1 MFKSKSFLQ
10 GFAKEFLCVNRNVSS
25 AAGKHGQ
32 TVPTVPVD
40 PTNFKLQRALLV
52 SKLSRYEFEQLR
64 HPNLSAQQLEAR
76 LRDRGTDFDT
86 LMYLHNLHK
95 DFERTIVRSFQNVG
109 CEVKLANRVEFR
121 SSLSKDIMRWAD
133 VIVPIGGDGTF
144 LLAAGRASP
153 LFAQSQQKTPIV
165 GFNSDPQRSE
175 GRLMLPKHY
184 SENPADAV
192 AKIKSGDFQ
201 WMHRSRIRTTLLGN
215 NGNIPESTDLYR
227 HCVSKMEQE
236 KTEPQ
241 YLSKEMAKKYKAK
254 MHRVLP
260 YLALNEVFIGESLS
274 ARVSHLQLVVDHQ
287 NVVNKTKCSGLC
299 VSTGTGS
306 TSWHTSINRVSKKHM
321 EDLFHILPDTA
332 KQALSGIS
340 TEELVQKYNQ
350 NLLFPPDDP
359 RICYSIREQIC
370 VGVWPSPKDFE
381 SRGFVKNLF
390 VKSRCIDA
398 NLVID
403 GSISY
408 PFNDG
413 AKALLE
419 IHPEDALLA
428 ISLD

>member
-109 CEVKLANRVEFR
+109 CEVKLANR
-121 SSLSKDIMRWAD
+121 SLSKDIMRWAD

>member
-1 MFKSKSFLQ
+1 MFKSKTLTRQ
-10 GFAKEFLCVNRNVSS
+10 LTKEFRLWRKFSSHNRESCVNP
-25 AAGKHGQ
+25 AKYPPPQ
-32 TVPTVPVD
+32 
-40 PTNFKLQRALLV
+40 FKLQRALIIT
-52 SKLSRYEFEQLR
+52 KFSRYEFEQMRYPQLNR
-64 HPNLSAQQLEAR
+64 EQLER
-76 LRDRGTDFDT
+76 KLRDRGTDYEM

-95 DFERTIVRSFQNVG
+95 DFERNVVQSFLDVG
-109 CEVKLANRVEFR
+109 CEVKVAN
-121 SSLSKDIMRWAD
+121 SSLSKEIMKWAD
-133 VIVPIGGDGTF
+133 LIVPVGGDGTF

-184 SENPADAV
+184 TENTADAV

-201 WMHRSRIRTTLLGN
+201 WMYRTRIRTSILGS
-215 NGNIPESTDLYR
+215 NGKIPESTDLYR
-227 HCVSKMEQE
+227 HTVTKMEQE
-236 KTEPQ
+236 KTEPE
-241 YLSKEMAKKYKAK
+241 YLSKAWSLRYKAK
-254 MHRVLP
+254 MKRVLP
-260 YLALNEVFIGESLS
+260 YLALNEVFIGEQLS
-274 ARVSHLQLVVDHQ
+274 ARVSHLQLVINHENVD
-287 NVVNKTKCSGLC
+287 NKTKCSGLC

-306 TSWHTSINRVSKKHM
+306 TSWHTSINRITNQQV
-321 EDLFHILPDTA
+321 EDLVSILPIPEPKGGKPMPAFDA
-332 KQALSGIS
+332 
-340 TEELVQKYNQ
+340 EEIANQYNQ
-350 NLLFPPDDP
+350 NLRFAPDDP

-370 VGVWPSPKDFE
+370 VGVWPSPRNFKA
-381 SRGFVKNLF
+381 RRFVNSLF

-419 IHPEDALLA
+419 VHPEDALLT

>member
-1 MFKSKSFLQ
+1 MFKTKALLQ
-10 GFAKEFLCVNRNVSS
+10 GFAKEFLCVKRKSSSS
-25 AAGKHGQ
+25 AVSGP
-32 TVPTVPVD
+32 VPLD
-40 PTNFKLQRALLV
+40 PKNFKLQRALLV

-64 HPNLSAQQLEAR
+64 HPHLNPEQLEAK
-76 LRDRGTDFDT
+76 LRDRGTDFDA
-86 LMYLHNLHK
+86 LIFLHNLHK
-95 DFERTIVRSFQNVG
+95 DFERTIVRSFQDVG

-121 SSLSKDIMRWAD
+121 SSLSKDIMHWAD

-165 GFNSDPQRSE
+165 GFNSDPKRSE

-201 WMHRSRIRTTLLGN
+201 WMNRSRIRTTLLGN
-215 NGNIPESTDLYR
+215 NGKIPESTDLYR

-241 YLSKEMAKKYKAK
+241 FLSKEMSRKYKAK
-254 MHRVLP
+254 MKRILP

-274 ARVSHLQLVVDHQ
+274 ARVSHLQLVVNHQ
-287 NVVNKTKCSGLC
+287 HIVNKTKSSGLC

-306 TSWHTSINRVSKKHM
+306 TSWHTSINRISRKHM
-321 EDLFHILPDTA
+321 EDLFQVLPDTA
-332 KQALSGIS
+332 KKALRGIS
-340 TEELVQKYNQ
+340 IEELVNIYNQ

-359 RICYSIREQIC
+359 RISYSIREQIC

>member
-1 MFKSKSFLQ
+1 MLKSKPLLKN
-10 GFAKEFLCVNRNVSS
+10 FAKEFICLRKASS
-25 AAGKHGQ
+25 R
-32 TVPTVPVD
+32 PVPVD
-40 PTNFKLQRALLV
+40 PSNFKLQRALLI

-64 HPNLSAQQLEAR
+64 HPHLSKEQLEKKIR
-76 LRDRGTDFDT
+76 NRGTDFET

-95 DFERTIVRSFQNVG
+95 DFERKIVRSFQDVG
-109 CEVKLANRVEFR
+109 CEVKLANR
-121 SSLSKDIMRWAD
+121 SSLSKDVMRWAD

-165 GFNSDPQRSE
+165 GFNSDTQRSE
-175 GRLMLPKHY
+175 GRLMLPKQY

-215 NGNIPESTDLYR
+215 NGKIPESTDLYR
-227 HCVSKMEQE
+227 HTVTKMEQE
-236 KTEPQ
+236 KTEPE
-241 YLSKEMAKKYKAK
+241 YLSKEMSRKYKAK
-254 MHRVLP
+254 MQRVLP
-260 YLALNEVFIGESLS
+260 YLALNEVFIGETLS
-274 ARVSHLQLVVDHQ
+274 ARVSHLQLIIDHQ
-287 NVVNKTKCSGLC
+287 DVVNKTKCSGLC

-306 TSWHTSINRVSKKHM
+306 TSWHTSINRISKHHV
-321 EDLFHILPDTA
+321 EGLFNILPDTA
-332 KQALSGIS
+332 KQALQGLSAEQLS
-340 TEELVQKYNQ
+340 QTYNQ
-350 NLLFPPDDP
+350 NLLFAPDDS

-370 VGVWPSPKDFE
+370 VGVWPSPKEFE
-381 SRGFVKNLF
+381 SKSFVKNLY

-419 IHPEDALLA
+419 IHPQDALLA

>member
-1 MFKSKSFLQ
+1 MFKSKPLLKN
-10 GFAKEFLCVNRNVSS
+10 FAKEFVCLRKSS
-25 AAGKHGQ
+25 SR
-32 TVPTVPVD
+32 PVPVD
-40 PTNFKLQRALLV
+40 PANFKLQRALLI

-64 HPNLSAQQLEAR
+64 HPHLSKEQLEKKIR
-76 LRDRGTDFDT
+76 NRGTDFET

-95 DFERTIVRSFQNVG
+95 DFERKIVRSFQDVG
-109 CEVKLANRVEFR
+109 CEVKLANR
-121 SSLSKDIMRWAD
+121 SLSKDVMRWAD

-175 GRLMLPKHY
+175 GRLMLPKQY

-192 AKIKSGDFQ
+192 ARIKSGDFQ
-201 WMHRSRIRTTLLGN
+201 WMHRSRIRTTLLGS
-215 NGNIPESTDLYR
+215 NGKIPESTDLYR
-227 HCVSKMEQE
+227 HTVTKMEQE
-236 KTEPQ
+236 KTEPE
-241 YLSKEMAKKYKAK
+241 YLSKEMSRKYKAK
-254 MHRVLP
+254 MQRVLP
-260 YLALNEVFIGESLS
+260 YLALNEVFIGETLS
-274 ARVSHLQLVVDHQ
+274 ARVSHLQLIVDHQ
-287 NVVNKTKCSGLC
+287 DVVNKTKCSGLC

-306 TSWHTSINRVSKKHM
+306 TSWHTSINRISKHHV
-321 EDLFHILPDTA
+321 EGLFNILPDNA
-332 KQALSGIS
+332 KQALKGLSAEQLAQ
-340 TEELVQKYNQ
+340 TYNQ
-350 NLLFPPDDP
+350 NLLFAPDDS

-370 VGVWPSPKDFE
+370 VGVWPSPKEFE
-381 SRGFVKNLF
+381 SKSFVKNLF

-419 IHPEDALLA
+419 IHPQDALLA

>member
-1 MFKSKSFLQ
+1 MFKTKPLLKN
-10 GFAKEFLCVNRNVSS
+10 FAKEFVCLRKSS
-25 AAGKHGQ
+25 SR
-32 TVPTVPVD
+32 PVPVD
-40 PTNFKLQRALLV
+40 PANFKLQRALLI

-64 HPNLSAQQLEAR
+64 HPHLSKEQLEKKIR
-76 LRDRGTDFDT
+76 NRGTDFET

-95 DFERTIVRSFQNVG
+95 DFERKIVRSFQDVG
-109 CEVKLANRVEFR
+109 CEVKLANR
-121 SSLSKDIMRWAD
+121 SLSKDVMRWAD

-175 GRLMLPKHY
+175 GRLMLPKQY

-201 WMHRSRIRTTLLGN
+201 WMHRSRIRTTLLGS
-215 NGNIPESTDLYR
+215 NGKIPESTDLYR
-227 HCVSKMEQE
+227 HTVTKMEQE
-236 KTEPQ
+236 KTEPE
-241 YLSKEMAKKYKAK
+241 YLSKEMSRKYKAK
-254 MHRVLP
+254 MQRVLP
-260 YLALNEVFIGESLS
+260 YLALNEVFIGETLS
-274 ARVSHLQLVVDHQ
+274 ARVSHLQLIIDHQ
-287 NVVNKTKCSGLC
+287 DVVNKTKCSGLC

-306 TSWHTSINRVSKKHM
+306 TSWHTSINRISKHHV
-321 EDLFHILPDTA
+321 EGLFNILPDNA
-332 KQALSGIS
+332 KQALKDLSAEQLAQI
-340 TEELVQKYNQ
+340 YNQ
-350 NLLFPPDDP
+350 NLLFAPDDS

-370 VGVWPSPKDFE
+370 VGVWPSPKEFE
-381 SRGFVKNLF
+381 SKSFVKNLF

-419 IHPEDALLA
+419 IHPQDALLA